1 MPDSSDLRLLASAG
15 TACLAQADAPQ
26 QTLVRVHSAAAPST
40 APASAD
46 ERALLTMVR
55 SQTRHKIWG
64 ECALGLLNMG
74 VHVADHVRALGM
86 LLAHV
91 REQGA
96 PVYAHA
102 TLARGAVESVAWL
115 WWLLADGER
124 FEARF
129 GRGIAFLIEDAGLAA
144 KAADQV
150 PGTAYLPPPGA
161 QEQAR
166 QQALLARLDDARI
179 ERIMD
184 RPGTRVKMIR
194 VVRSGAGYSTSV
206 KVSTL
211 IPQAFPSMP
220 ALYDLISGV
229 AHARQWGLMDHVSV
243 SGGGRIASWRA
254 DPVAVSHSAL
264 ICLQAAQRAGRL
276 FADYRG
282 HPQHLTVQ
290 QMQQRHDGF
299 DRQMVRFG
307 RSAGYFEHIR
317 PVDGLLTNR

>member
-15 TACLAQADAPQ
+15 TACLAQADALQ

-64 ECALGLLNMG
+64 DCALGLLNMG
-74 VHVADHVRALGM
+74 VHVADHVRALGQ

-115 WWLLADGER
+115 WWLLADGEQ

-150 PGTAYLPPPGA
+150 PGAAYLLPPGA

-166 QQALLARLDDARI
+166 QLALLARLDDARI
-179 ERIMD
+179 ERVMD
-184 RPGTRVKMIR
+184 RPGTRVKMVR

-220 ALYDLISGV
+220 ALYDLLSGV
-229 AHARQWGLMDHVSV
+229 AHARQWGLIDPVSV
-243 SGGGRIASWRA
+243 SGGRVASWRA
-254 DPVAVSHSAL
+254 DPVAVSNSAL

-276 FADYRG
+276 FAGYRG
-282 HPQHLTVQ
+282 HPQDLAVQ
-290 QMQQRHDGF
+290 QMQQRHDSL

-307 RSAGYFEHIR
+307 RSAGYLDHIR